1 MHRVA
6 MVIGALALVAAC
18 SSGSSSSPVVPAGSS
33 AVSTAPAAATTAPAP
48 GATTAPAPGTTTAP
62 APGASTAPEGDAFYT
77 PPDPLPAGQPGDIIW
92 SRPFTGPGGSQ
103 GHEVLYL
110 SRTVA
115 DQPVAVSGVVIVPGA
130 GAAPAPA
137 EGRTVLSWA
146 HGTTGLGDACAPSRQ
161 YAAGNAGEILLA
173 QLAVGRGF
181 VYTATDYQG
190 LGPPGDHPFVV
201 GLSEGRNV
209 LDAARAAER
218 LSGSG
223 AAATSKVLLWGHSQG
238 GGAALF
244 AAEMAPAYAPDLNV
258 VGAIAGAPA
267 AELATVAAAND
278 GGPNAGF
285 NLMAL
290 VGFHAAYPTLS
301 YDAILNDAGRQ
312 AVDAI
317 DGECSNDINRA
328 YGGTHLADFVTTD
341 PATAPGWSDAYAAN
355 EPGQTATPVP
365 IFLYQGDADQVIPVA
380 VSQTLLQKYCALGVP
395 VARKTYPN
403 ADHTSV
409 IPAAVVDILA
419 FVNDRVAGT
428 PFVAT
433 CG

>member
-6 MVIGALALVAAC
+6 FVLGALALVAAC
-18 SSGSSSSPVVPAGSS
+18 SNGSSSSPVVPAGPS
-33 AVSTAPAAATTAPAP
+33 AATTAP
-48 GATTAPAPGTTTAP
+48 GATTAPAGGTTAP
-62 APGASTAPEGDAFYT
+62 AESGGAPGGDAFYT

-92 SRPFTGPGGSQ
+92 SRPFAGPGGAP
-103 GHEVLYL
+103 GYEVLYL
-110 SRTVA
+110 SRTVD
-115 DQPVAVSGVVIVPGA
+115 DQPVAVSGVVILPAA

-161 YAAGNAGEILLA
+161 YASGNAGEVLLA
-173 QLAVGRGF
+173 QLAVSRGF
-181 VYTATDYQG
+181 VYAATDYQG

-218 LSGSG
+218 LTGSG

-244 AAEMAPAYAPDLNV
+244 AAEQAPTYAPELQV
-258 VGAIAGAPA
+258 IGAIAGAPA

-290 VGFHAAYPTLS
+290 VGFHAAYPDLS
-301 YDAILNDAGRQ
+301 YDAVLNHAGRQ
-312 AVDAI
+312 AVGAI
-317 DGECSNDINRA
+317 AGECANDITRRYA
-328 YGGTHLADFVTTD
+328 GTRLTDFVTTD
-341 PATAPGWSDAYAAN
+341 PGTAPGWSDAYAAN
-355 EPGQTATPVP
+355 EAGQAATPVP
-365 IFLYQGDADQVIPVA
+365 IFLYQGEADDVIPVG
-380 VSQTLLQKYCALGVP
+380 VSQTLLQKYCALGVA

-409 IPAAVVDILA
+409 IPAAVVDILG
-419 FVNDRVAGT
+419 FVNDRVAGL
-428 PFVAT
+428 PLASSCPVA
-433 CG
+433 